1 MQVETTNAARKEVPA
16 ASVAFDKRRNR
27 NEFWYLVHNADRRR
41 KRANVMMVAT
51 SLVVVALFAG
61 FYVVLTR

>member
-1 MQVETTNAARKEVPA
+1 MQVETTNTARNERPSAPVAAG
-16 ASVAFDKRRNR
+16 RRRAR

-41 KRANVMMVAT
+41 KRANAMVAAT
-51 SLVVVALFAG
+51 SLVVAALFAF